1 MNSLIKSRWTF
12 AKTLLAVSAV
22 FLLVPSAIGR
32 NGGRLSAQEGLPGAE
47 SRPAMLRREL
57 RKHIEKMDKLSEK
70 LEAPDFPKG
79 KDWFNSPPLSLKRE
93 LRGKIVILDFWTYC
107 LKRIDISI

>member
-12 AKTLLAVSAV
+12 AKALLAVSAV

-79 KDWFNSPPLSLKRE
+79 KDWFNYTHHSMQRE
-93 LRGKIVILDFWTYC
+93 LSGKNVILEFRTY
-107 LKRIDISI
+107 S